1 MARPNMFWRKLVGA
15 PTMETKAAL
24 LRELA
29 VAYRRLEAKEDDVRW
44 AFKKLDAERAV
55 TAKLREQLKQLRKK
69 QS

>member
-1 MARPNMFWRKLVGA
+1 
-15 PTMETKAAL
+15 METKAAL